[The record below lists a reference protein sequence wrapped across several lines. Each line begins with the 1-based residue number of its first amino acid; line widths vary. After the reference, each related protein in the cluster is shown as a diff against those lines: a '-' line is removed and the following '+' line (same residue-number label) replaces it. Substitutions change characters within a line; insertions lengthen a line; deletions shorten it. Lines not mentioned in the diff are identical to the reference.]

1 MALLFISHLV
11 VVVVFLLVLDSF
23 ALLLLFTFFTLF
35 NHELAL
41 LLFKQLLHVL
51 LQCFVRLF
59 FLLIGHPTDIGA
71 PQSYSVGNNGI
82 KYHYLN
88 HQPEVE
94 QGGLD
99 VAVLAFKEDHL
110 GCKHSSN
117 HVEVVESEQAA

>member
-1 MALLFISHLV
+1 MALLISHLV
-11 VVVVFLLVLDSF
+11 NVVFLLVLDSF

-51 LQCFVRLF
+51 LECFVRLL
-59 FLLIGHPTDIGA
+59 FLLVGHPADVGS
-71 PQSYSVGNNGI
+71 PKSYSIGNHCI

-94 QGGLD
+94 QGSLD

-110 GCKHSSN
+110 SCKHSPN
-117 HVEVVESEQAA
+117 HVEVVESEQAT